1 MLVPWLGV
9 YMGYIPGAA
18 KALAT
23 LHQTGTRFVLER
35 LERGSTTRDL
45 FHYLVRALRLSDV
58 NVDVKLLTGTHV
70 LQNNEDLPDTPPPP
84 RQHLVDDGILAVVA
98 GSDTVSST
106 ATSLIYCLITHPD
119 AYADLKVEVDKYY
132 HPGDD
137 PCNPRHYQD
146 MHYLN
151 AVM

>member
-1 MLVPWLGV
+1 MRLCSFRGSAYTWDTSLVPQKHLQLSTEPGLNLWSTVWSAGRLPATSSIISYV
-9 YMGYIPGAA
+9 YLDANVI
-18 KALAT
+18 
-23 LHQTGTRFVLER
+23 
-35 LERGSTTRDL
+35 ST
-45 FHYLVRALRLSDV
+45 
-58 NVDVKLLTGTHV
+58 LTGAYAS
-70 LQNNEDLPDTPPPP
+70 QNNEDLPDTTPPP

-119 AYADLKVEVDKYY
+119 VYAALKAEVDKYY

-146 MHYLN
+146 MHYMT